1 MNITIWPTVSKG
13 NNLCKLLSIEG
24 VVEPR
29 RKKWFPISMSSPN
42 SIWPNR
48 IEIQMTKYSGI
59 RTISNYSATPSGHMA
74 GVWAEPYDLFW
85 TMKI

>member
-1 MNITIWPTVSKG
+1 MNIIIWPTVSKG

-42 SIWPNR
+42 SIWPNY

-59 RTISNYSATPSGHMA
+59 RTISNCSATPGHMA
-74 GVWAEPYDLFW
+74 GTWAEPYDLFW
-85 TMKI
+85 TMRI